1 MKKLYIITITFS
13 LVFAGRFGIGFS
25 GGCEYEQGYQSLS
38 AASLPGVF
46 FGGEFHVQ
54 AEALPAFYLEPTV
67 SFLNNPE
74 ANQLTIG
81 TGLRLTVQPKLGRFP
96 LSPFFGAE
104 AALQFFNSDLDLV
117 AAYRAQRLTEYF
129 ETSHPR
135 AIASGYAGLSIF
147 LSRGLSLD
155 GQYRYLSLCREVGV
169 PMAWAGMTFYLN
181 W

>member
-1 MKKLYIITITFS
+1 MKIFYIITITFS

-25 GGCEYEQGYQSLS
+25 GGCEYEQGFQSLS

-46 FGGEFHVQ
+46 FGAEFHVQ
-54 AEALPAFYLEPTV
+54 AEALPAFYLEPSI
-67 SFLNNPE
+67 SFLNHPE
-74 ANQLTIG
+74 ANQVTIG
-81 TGLRLTVQPKLGRFP
+81 TGLRLTVQPKLGKFP

-104 AALQFFNSDLDLV
+104 GALEFFNPDLDLME
-117 AAYRAQRLTEYF
+117 ACRDQHLTEYF

-135 AIASGYAGLSIF
+135 PIACGYAGLSIF